1 METERLPLR
10 GQLIYAAGSLGWS
23 VVVNVV
29 AGMLIYFYQPIADP
43 DLKNLLPK
51 IVMLGF
57 LPLLTMIL
65 LGTRLMD
72 AVIDPIIAFFSDKSD
87 HKKGRRVPFM
97 LYSLIPVLV
106 FGLLLYMP
114 LQKAESYDNAWWL
127 VSILLCF
134 NISISFYVI
143 PYNALLPELGH
154 TSEEK
159 LRISTFQS
167 IAYSVGLIIAASAN
181 SFVEIYENIFHIQ
194 EKFRAYQYA
203 IWTIMLIGWIF
214 LLVPPLFLN
223 EKKYSVAKPI
233 KEPIFKSFAE
243 VAKNKNLFLYLFS
256 DFTYFISITL
266 IGSGAQYYVKALLKI
281 DERHGTGM
289 VATMILLAIV
299 FSPFVYMLAR
309 KFSKKTLV
317 LISLFVLS
325 FMFLF
330 VYYLGNLG
338 LNNVTEAYVIGVA
351 LAFPV
356 AFLGI
361 LPPVI
366 LAELTHYDS
375 YITKQNKEATYFGI
389 RSFFIQV
396 GQTLGVVVFTI
407 LIGLLPDQ
415 GLGKWL
421 AGMFPDVPFEELGI
435 RLSGIF
441 GFVLCLL
448 ATLIF
453 AFFRYKKMMTG
464 LKEMENAEK

>member
-1 METERLPLR
+1 MEQEKLPLK

-23 VVVNVV
+23 VIVNVV

-43 DLKNLLPK
+43 ALENLLPK
-51 IVMLGF
+51 IILLGF

-72 AVIDPIIAFFSDKSD
+72 AVIDPVIAYFSDKSG

-97 LYSLIPVLV
+97 LYSVVPVIF
-106 FGLLLYMP
+106 FGFLLYMP
-114 LQKAESYDNAWWL
+114 LQKTESYDNAWWL
-127 VSILLCF
+127 VTVLMCF
-134 NISISFYVI
+134 NIAVSFYVI

-167 IAYSVGLIIAASAN
+167 IAYSLGLILAASAN
-181 SFVEIYENIFHIQ
+181 SFVEIYENIFHVR

-203 IWTIMLIGWIF
+203 IWTIMFLGWIF
-214 LLVPPLFLN
+214 LLIPPLFLN
-223 EKKYSVAKPI
+223 ERKYSIAKPI
-233 KEPIFKSFAE
+233 KEPILKSFTE
-243 VAKNKNLFLYLFS
+243 VMKNRNLFLYLFS

-289 VATMILLAIV
+289 VATMIILAMV

-309 KFSKKTLV
+309 KISKKTLV
-317 LISLFVLS
+317 LAALFVLS

-330 VYYLGNLG
+330 VFYLGNLG
-338 LNNVTEAYVIGVA
+338 LDNVSEAYIIGVV

-407 LIGLLPDQ
+407 LIGLLPNQ

-421 AGMFPDVPFEELGI
+421 STMFPNIPFDELGI
-435 RLSGIF
+435 RLSGVF
-441 GFVLCLL
+441 GFILCLL
-448 ATLIF
+448 AALIF
-453 AFFRYKKMMTG
+453 AFFRYGKLMKG
-464 LKEMENAEK
+464 IKEMEG